1 MADLQEKT
9 IENDKSNILHEY
21 RTKEGYILQD
31 TDGQLKHSRDGNIL
45 IPQPSDDPDDPL
57 NWSSVK
63 KHVMLLIVS
72 FTALLPDYGSA
83 TGAVTLIP
91 QAVYGTLPL
100 SMQQNADRLI
110 ANGT

>member
-1 MADLQEKT
+1 MADTQESA
-9 IENDKSNILHEY
+9 IDAEKSNILHEF
-21 RTKEGYILQD
+21 RTKEGYVLQD
-31 TDGQLKHSRDGNIL
+31 TDGQLKHSQDGNIL

-57 NWSSVK
+57 NWSFMK

-91 QAVYGTLPL
+91 QAV
-100 SMQQNADRLI
+100 
-110 ANGT
+110 